1 MPPQNTVPSSEQK
14 CPWYQPLC
22 TVTPFSKYLAL
33 VIFIALPFMGA
44 YVGYQIASERVVEI
58 PIAVSNNS
66 VDTPLIEVSQEAAE
80 TMDEASEYQG
90 MITLSFNSDSVDTS
104 KLDIS
109 QLMIQTSPSSQ
120 ISQPINLTGWTLE
133 SKQVMV
139 PYTLSA
145 LTLTASKYTSATST
159 NSTDIVFNPF
169 GSEYVSIKID
179 KEGKDNFI
187 YPSEGGDTYRFSSK
201 IPLWAQAN
209 DTITLRDSA
218 GKIVSV
224 FQY

>member
-1 MPPQNTVPSSEQK
+1 MPPQNPLPSSEQK
-14 CPWYQPLC
+14 CSWYQPLC
-22 TVTPFSKYLAL
+22 KVTRVSKYLAL
-33 VIFIALPFMGA
+33 VIFIALPFVGG
-44 YVGYQIASERVVEI
+44 YVGYQLAAERVVEI

-66 VDTPLIEVSQEAAE
+66 KDTPLV
-80 TMDEASEYQG
+80 EASQPVVERTTTAAASEFQG
-90 MITLSFNSDSVDTS
+90 MIKLSFNSDPV
-104 KLDIS
+104 DIS
-109 QLMIQTSPSSQ
+109 ELMIQASNSER
-120 ISQPINLTGWTLE
+120 ISKPINLTGWTLE

-145 LTLTASKYTSATST
+145 LTLTASKYTTATST

-169 GSEYVSIKID
+169 GSEYVIVKTD
-179 KEGKDNFI
+179 KEVKDNFV
-187 YPSEGGDTYRFSSK
+187 YPSEGGDTYRFFSK

-224 FQY
+224 FRY